1 MGMRTRFAMKT
12 EYGVRAMFELAAHH
26 GAQAIQSA
34 EIARRERIPGP
45 FLDQVLLILRRAGLV
60 RSVRGP
66 HGGHLLTRPPS
77 DIRLDE
83 VIACLEG
90 PGTQTDCASHEDA
103 APYGCILHRVTDQAD
118 AAARRVYA
126 SHTLADLLRDQPQTA
141 RVFHGIFKPVAGRPR
156 RPARG

>member
-1 MGMRTRFAMKT
+1 MGTRLAMKT

-26 GAQAIQSA
+26 GAEALQSA

-66 HGGHLLTRPPS
+66 RGGHLLTRPPS
-77 DIRLDE
+77 EIRLDE

-90 PGTQTDCASHEDA
+90 PGDESDCAGHQDA
-103 APYGCILHRVTDQAD
+103 APYGCILHRVTREAD

-126 SHTLADLLRDQPQTA
+126 SRTLADLLRDQPPPA
-141 RVFHGIFKPVAGRPR
+141 RVFHGIFKPMPGRSR